1 MPFIIDSERTP
12 KAFLVAKWRYFSLF
26 GRFLVNECA
35 FASVWEHD
43 DCVLSRRI
51 TRKQFTIGFRP
62 TAFPAASPKVTKVG
76 HSIKK
81 ALSEEGNEEAGYR
94 SAWQV
99 SKSP

>member
-1 MPFIIDSERTP
+1 MPVINSERTP

-26 GRFLVNECA
+26 GRFLVNERA
-35 FASVWEHD
+35 LAGVWEHD

-51 TRKQFTIGFRP
+51 TRKQFPIGFRP
-62 TAFPAASPKVTKVG
+62 TAFLAASLKVTKVG

-81 ALSEEGNEEAGYR
+81 TLSEEGNEEAGYR
-94 SAWQV
+94 NVWQV